1 MEGPA
6 QVSAQGIRRQAQIL
20 CSYAP
25 MLLCSYALVLI
36 GGCGGQE
43 PPSVQKGRALAAENI
58 KLRKQ
63 LEQRSTEIERLTQR
77 HGEEI
82 KKLQGLLVK
91 CEQEKQ
97 TWKTKAQQNIRDQVK
112 GVLDTVMEENVRL
125 REENKTLKAQ
135 IEELQTQSKQSEN
148 TEK

>member
-1 MEGPA
+1 
-6 QVSAQGIRRQAQIL
+6 
-20 CSYAP
+20 

-43 PPSVQKGRALAAENI
+43 APSVKQGRALAAENI
-58 KLRKQ
+58 ELRKQ
-63 LEQRSTEIERLTQR
+63 LEQRDTEIEKLAQL
-77 HGEEI
+77 HSEEI
-82 KKLQGLLVK
+82 KEQQSLLEK

-112 GVLDTVMEENVRL
+112 GVLDVVVEENVRL
-125 REENKTLKAQ
+125 REENQALKAQ
-135 IEELQTQSKQSEN
+135 VEELQTQPKQSEN